1 MIYFKVWVYHRSR
14 NGGIEYLNVE
24 SYSINNLNGIYTAI
38 ECLFAKRKLI
48 KEFIPKLTFV
58 LETNRFE
65 LEGIEVIVKSEWD
78 HAEYTE
84 KRYRNKLSNYT
95 DLLEFK
101 PYIKLKSDE
110 VDIFDTFYEEVKRL
124 TFKGYT
130 LQQRLH
136 QLSK

>member
-1 MIYFKVWVYHRSR
+1 MSYFKVCVYKRDR
-14 NGGIEYLNVE
+14 NGYLEHLNLE
-24 SYSINNLNGIYTAI
+24 CYSINNLNGIYTAI

-48 KEFIPKLTFV
+48 KEFIPKLKFV

-65 LEGIEVIVKSEWD
+65 LEGIDVIVKGEWSST
-78 HAEYTE
+78 EYTE

-110 VDIFDTFYEEVKRL
+110 IDIFDTFYEEVKRL

-130 LQQRLH
+130 LQQRLY